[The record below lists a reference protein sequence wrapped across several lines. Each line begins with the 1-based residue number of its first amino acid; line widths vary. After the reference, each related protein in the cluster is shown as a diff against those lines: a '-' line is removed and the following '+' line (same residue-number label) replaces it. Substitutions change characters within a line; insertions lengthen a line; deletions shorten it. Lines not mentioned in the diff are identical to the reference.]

1 MSSYTAQNI
10 IDGAFLLLNILD
22 GERSITPTSTQYS
35 DALNVFN
42 DLIDAWNQT
51 DLLVYQTTMNTFSLI
66 PGQQSYTVGTG
77 GNFSIARPV
86 KIDNITLLYSAGG
99 SAAPME
105 LPMKQDNVDEWASVV
120 VKSTNAT
127 FPLEVYN
134 DKGFPFMTLYFY
146 PVPTTSCSVILY
158 TWEMLSEAPILTTP
172 IACPP
177 GYYRALKTNLAV
189 ELASYYQ
196 VEPSPS
202 LIKNA
207 MESKSDIND
216 LNLWTP
222 IMTSGLEYKKSGCSL
237 EAIRSRGYFVD

>member
-10 IDGAFLLLNILD
+10 IDGALLLLNILD
-22 GERSITPTSTQYS
+22 GERSITPTTNQYN

-66 PGQQSYTVGTG
+66 PGQQAYTLGTG
-77 GNFSIARPV
+77 GNFNIARPV
-86 KIDNITLLYSAGG
+86 KVDDIRLIYSAGG
-99 SAAPME
+99 SSAPME
-105 LPMKQDNVDEWASVV
+105 LPMKQDNVNEWASVT

-134 DKGFPFMTLYFY
+134 DKGFPLMTLYFY
-146 PVPTTSCSVILY
+146 PIPSASCSVTLY
-158 TWEMLSEAPILTTP
+158 CWEMLSEAPLLSTNIS
-172 IACPP
+172 CPP

-189 ELASYYQ
+189 ELAALYQ
-196 VEPSPS
+196 IEPLPS
-202 LIKNA
+202 LVKSA

-222 IMTSGLEYKKSGCSL
+222 VMTSGIEYRKSGADL
-237 EAIRSRGYFVD
+237 QALRSRGYFCD